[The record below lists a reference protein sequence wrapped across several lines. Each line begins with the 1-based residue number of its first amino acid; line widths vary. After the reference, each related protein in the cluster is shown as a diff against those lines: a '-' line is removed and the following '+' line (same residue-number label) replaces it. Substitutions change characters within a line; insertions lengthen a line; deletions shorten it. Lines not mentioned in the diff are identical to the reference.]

1 MKTCPKCGAQL
12 PDEATICNVCGA
24 PLDAAQDAQQ
34 NFNQQYN
41 PNQGQPQYQQYQQY
55 QQPAGAPAQKG
66 MGIVAYI
73 GWIGFI
79 IAICAGDK
87 NDPYLK
93 FHLNQSLVL
102 NLFSLL
108 GMIPFV
114 GWIWSIV
121 VFIFWLMALVSACQG
136 ETKEVPLLGGIH
148 ILK

>member
-41 PNQGQPQYQQYQQY
+41 PYQGQPQYQQST
-55 QQPAGAPAQKG
+55 GAPVQKD

-73 GWIGFI
+73 TWIGFI

-102 NLFSLL
+102 ILFSLL
-108 GMIPFV
+108 GMISLV

-121 VFIFWLMALVSACQG
+121 VFIFWIMALVSACQG

>member
-24 PLDAAQDAQQ
+24 PLDAAQDTQQ

-41 PNQGQPQYQQYQQY
+41 PYQGQPQFQQY
-55 QQPAGAPAQKG
+55 QQPAGATTQKG

-108 GMIPFV
+108 GMIPLLV
-114 GWIWSIV
+114 GSGALL
-121 VFIFWLMALVSACQG
+121 FSSSGSWLLYQHVRVRPRKFPFLVEFTS
-136 ETKEVPLLGGIH
+136 
-148 ILK
+148 